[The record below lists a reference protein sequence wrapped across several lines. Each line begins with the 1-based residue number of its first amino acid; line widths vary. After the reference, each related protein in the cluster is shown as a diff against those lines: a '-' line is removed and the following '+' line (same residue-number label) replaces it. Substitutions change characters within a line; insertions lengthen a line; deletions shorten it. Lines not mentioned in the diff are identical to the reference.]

1 MIHKGWKPHT
11 QIFKHLH
18 WTSTSKI
25 RSYHSSVSYLWAEPN
40 LTYILLCVVQER
52 SLTCST
58 LQWVHS
64 KQLHCYATKHTW
76 SLDMCRG
83 NIISLHYWYYLNQ
96 NKMPQTCL
104 IKSCTSI
111 SSTTAT
117 TDTSLTFH
125 SIPVDLAL
133 YYLHLSG
140 RFLDTNIQSF
150 INRDYQSYKICSRHF
165 KAEQF
170 SWYIRKGK
178 TGQGLVKGL
187 KANVL
192 PSLHLHACCS
202 SNSSNKLQIGL
213 YRETSTQTTESNN
226 TRDLSTQ
233 TDAAWV
239 SELKIL
245 NLKLIYIR
253 LLWKILKINYLS
265 ARLFA
270 HWLTA
275 LSTHRTVYLYSYGP
289 NSQVSQKC
297 TESAQPFLFG

>member
-1 MIHKGWKPHT
+1 MSGHT
-11 QIFKHLH
+11 PTPLGTVGASQHH
-18 WTSTSKI
+18 W
-25 RSYHSSVSYLWAEPN
+25 P
-40 LTYILLCVVQER
+40 
-52 SLTCST
+52 
-58 LQWVHS
+58 
-64 KQLHCYATKHTW
+64 
-76 SLDMCRG
+76 
-83 NIISLHYWYYLNQ
+83 
-96 NKMPQTCL
+96 
-104 IKSCTSI
+104 
-111 SSTTAT
+111 
-117 TDTSLTFH
+117 LTFH
-125 SIPVDLAL
+125 LIPVDLAL

-150 INRDYQSYKICSRHF
+150 INRDYQTYTHFCSRHF
-165 KAEQF
+165 EAEQF

-202 SNSSNKLQIGL
+202 SKSSKLQIGL

-245 NLKLIYIR
+245 NSKLIYIR
-253 LLWKILKINYLS
+253 LLWKILKINYLA
-265 ARLFA
+265 ARLLA

-275 LSTHRTVYLYSYGP
+275 LSTRRTVYLFSYGP

>member
-1 MIHKGWKPHT
+1 
-11 QIFKHLH
+11 
-18 WTSTSKI
+18 
-25 RSYHSSVSYLWAEPN
+25 
-40 LTYILLCVVQER
+40 
-52 SLTCST
+52 
-58 LQWVHS
+58 
-64 KQLHCYATKHTW
+64 
-76 SLDMCRG
+76 MCRG

-275 LSTHRTVYLYSYGP
+275 LSTRRTVYLFSYGP